1 MCPWISSG
9 LHITEKNK
17 YKVVNFLLMK
27 HSVYKLILYSE
38 IIFFLL
44 CLKINIFCFK
54 KKNDGDM
61 RQMGLS
67 KALGKV
73 ESW

>member
-1 MCPWISSG
+1 MYKEVFFDPG
-9 LHITEKNK
+9 QNK

-27 HSVYKLILYSE
+27 HLVYKLILYSE

-44 CLKINIFCFK
+44 CLKISSFAL

-67 KALGKV
+67 KALGKM

>member
-17 YKVVNFLLMK
+17 YKVENLLMK
-27 HSVYKLILYSE
+27 NSVYKLILYSE
-38 IIFFLL
+38 IIFLL
-44 CLKINIFCFK
+44 CLKINIFCLK

-67 KALGKV
+67 EALLSKM